1 MIIKRSIKIAILA
14 ALCSLAGCGEQDAN
28 QSLAQGKGTAP
39 QPIEITLVSMAGWAQ
54 TAGTMG
60 KIERSIVEK
69 ISASLPG
76 YRIKVKRRHF
86 SLLPQGDSELFLAL
100 EYKRWKQRKNTSAG
114 RNDQFVAVGYSS
126 GATAIYS
133 LLKNGTFLDSPY
145 APAFLGLV
153 DMALPIGTHDLT
165 GHIPRNGDQRTRVVH
180 YHRYATPRIAG
191 IQNTR
196 ISRNHF
202 SIIKSEYV
210 TQGLASEAARA
221 CRKTSNQNV
230 DANY

>member
-1 MIIKRSIKIAILA
+1 MKRSIKIAILA
-14 ALCSLAGCGEQDAN
+14 ALCSLAGCGEQGAN
-28 QSLAQGKGTAP
+28 QSLAHEKGTAP
-39 QPIEITLVSMAGWAQ
+39 KPVEITLVSMAGWAQ

-60 KIERSIVEK
+60 KIERSMVEK

-76 YRIKVKRRHF
+76 YRIKVKRRYF

-133 LLKNGTFLDSPY
+133 LLKNGTFQEGPN

-165 GHIPRNGDQRTRVVH
+165 GKTPRNGDRTTKIVH
-180 YHRYATPRIAG
+180 YHRYGTARIKG

-196 ISRNHF
+196 VGGSHF
-202 SIIKSEYV
+202 SIIKSRTV
-210 TQGLASEAARA
+210 TQGLAADAARV
-221 CRKTSNQNV
+221 CRQNSIQNM
-230 DANY
+230 DADN